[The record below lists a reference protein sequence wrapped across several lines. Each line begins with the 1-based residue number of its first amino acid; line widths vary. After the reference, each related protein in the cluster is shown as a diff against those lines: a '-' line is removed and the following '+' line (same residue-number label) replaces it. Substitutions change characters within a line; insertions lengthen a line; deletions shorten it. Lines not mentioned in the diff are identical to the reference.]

1 MKILSSLI
9 DIQQDSNSIV
19 TVGTFDGVHQ
29 AHQKILTE
37 VVHRA
42 RERKGRS
49 VVVTFN
55 PHPRTLVGKNAGA
68 IRLLTTLEER
78 IALLQKFDIEVLLIV
93 PFTYE
98 FSRLTPRQFYK
109 EYVVGGIGV
118 AEVIEG
124 YDHSFGRDREA
135 RIAELQTIARE
146 FGFGVRV
153 IEPVTIDG
161 DIVGSSK
168 IRKHLE
174 AGNVRKA
181 NLLLGRIYSADGIVV
196 EGEGRGPLIGFPTA
210 NISIIGERKLIPARG
225 VYVASMVMDGS
236 EYPGMLNIGTRPTFT
251 ETTEISVEI
260 HLFNFS
266 EEIYGRRVQIRFYD
280 RIRDEKRF
288 VSPET
293 LAQQLRLDAKMCKAY
308 MKNKFHIGT

>member
-42 RERKGRS
+42 REKKGRS

-78 IALLQKFDIEVLLIV
+78 ITLLQKFDIEVLLIV

-153 IEPVTIDG
+153 VEPITIDG
-161 DIVGSSK
+161 DVVGSSK

-174 AGNVRKA
+174 VGNVRKA
-181 NLLLGRIYSADGIVV
+181 NLLLGRIYSADGIVI
-196 EGEGRGPLIGFPTA
+196 EGEGRGPIDRFP
-210 NISIIGERKLIPARG
+210 
-225 VYVASMVMDGS
+225 DGKYQYYRRAKINS
-236 EYPGMLNIGTRPTFT
+236 GTRRICSKHGDGWKR
-251 ETTEISVEI
+251 ISR
-260 HLFNFS
+260 N
-266 EEIYGRRVQIRFYD
+266 
-280 RIRDEKRF
+280 
-288 VSPET
+288 
-293 LAQQLRLDAKMCKAY
+293 A
-308 MKNKFHIGT
+308 

>member
-42 RERKGRS
+42 REKKGRS

-78 IALLQKFDIEVLLIV
+78 ITLLQKFDIEVLLIV

-153 IEPVTIDG
+153 VEPITIDG
-161 DIVGSSK
+161 DVVGSSK

-174 AGNVRKA
+174 VGNVRKA
-181 NLLLGRIYSADGIVV
+181 NLLLGRIYSADGIVI

-251 ETTEISVEI
+251 ETTELSIEI
-260 HLFNFS
+260 HLFDFS

-293 LAQQLRLDAKMCKAY
+293 LAQQLRLDAEMCKAI
-308 MKNKFHIGT
+308 MKNEFHIGI